1 MYSHVSISYFYNHFF
16 FSPMNVD
23 PILNDRPLIG
33 RRLSITCSISLHSC
47 DQAYWFLNDTLL
59 SEDGGYHMEPVQH
72 CVGSVAFIVNHTHDF
87 GNIHC
92 VMEGTL
98 SNGDKQNCSSNSA
111 IIYLPNVTGVWSL
124 FY

>member
-1 MYSHVSISYFYNHFF
+1 
-16 FSPMNVD
+16 MNVD

-33 RRLSITCSISLHSC
+33 RRLSITCPINLDSC

-59 SEDGGYHMEPVQH
+59 SEDGGYHMAPVQH
-72 CVGSVAFIVNHTHDF
+72 CVGSVAFIVNYTHDF

-98 SNGDKQNCSSNSA
+98 GSAKQNCSSDSVF
-111 IIYLPNVTGVWSL
+111 IHLPNVTGVWSL
-124 FY
+124 FQ